1 MDRICID
8 GFPRS
13 GNTFS
18 GALLT
23 NAFPQ
28 AHITPFTHSARVLSS
43 EHFVLIRDP
52 DVSISSFMSVFNE
65 PNKSS
70 SELWWL
76 RFYNTMLDKTSPD
89 RWIFFDDLI
98 NETNKTIT
106 RIGEIIK
113 LKPLEINYAK
123 LNKNSTPKPYLIH
136 SFGKAQELY
145 KNLKRLKAQSLKIM
159 LKNKRNTMVS
169 QSTK

>member
-89 RWIFFDDLI
+89 RWIFFDDLTE
-98 NETNKTIT
+98 ETQKTIEY
-106 RIGEIIK
+106 IGDIVG
-113 LKPLEINYAK
+113 LKPLEIDYSK
-123 LNKNSTPKPYLIH
+123 LNKNSAFKPYPVY
-136 SFGKAQELY
+136 SFNKAKEFY
-145 KNLKRLKAQSLKIM
+145 EGLKGM
-159 LKNKRNTMVS
+159 S
-169 QSTK
+169 Q